1 MVFLYKKVFELLH
14 VHFILKKN
22 YIIALYAAGGCFG
35 SMRIFFIGF
44 GQAGGKIVDM
54 FLEQDK
60 KLGRT
65 SFRGIA
71 VNTARTDLM
80 GLKHIEL
87 RDRILI
93 GQTVVKGHG
102 VGTDNAAG
110 AKITMDEADAILSAI
125 DHRGTHDIDAF
136 LIITGLGGG
145 TGSGGTPV
153 LVRQLRKVYHE
164 PVYVLGI
171 LPAPEEGRLYSF
183 NAARSLATLIKEAD
197 NTFIFDNSAWK
208 NEGESVKSAFS
219 RLNDEIVRRFG
230 VLFRAGEVGKAGVGE
245 MVVDS
250 SEIINTLR
258 GGGIS
263 TVGYAIAAVTTSR
276 SKKSVSGIIDGIKG
290 SIRKREAAEEV
301 LLGED
306 RTAKIISLARRAMLG
321 RLTLPCDFST
331 AERALVLVAGPP
343 DELDR
348 KGIEK
353 AKSWV
358 EENIAGV
365 EVRGGDYPVNSSYVA
380 AVILLSTIGSAPRIK
395 ELLSIARET
404 KEEVARAQDRQS
416 LTIDEDIEPLF
427 E

>member
-1 MVFLYKKVFELLH
+1 
-14 VHFILKKN
+14 
-22 YIIALYAAGGCFG
+22 
-35 SMRIFFIGF
+35 MRIFFIGF

-87 RDRILI
+87 KDRILI

-125 DHRGTHDIDAF
+125 DRRGTHDIDAF

>member
-1 MVFLYKKVFELLH
+1 
-14 VHFILKKN
+14 
-22 YIIALYAAGGCFG
+22 
-35 SMRIFFIGF
+35 MRIFFIGF

-60 KLGRT
+60 RLGRT
-65 SFRGIA
+65 SFRGIV

-80 GLKHIEL
+80 GLKNIEL
-87 RDRILI
+87 KDRILI

-110 AKITMDEADAILSAI
+110 AKITFDEVDSIVSAI
-125 DHRGTHDIDAF
+125 DKKGTHDVDAF
-136 LIITGLGGG
+136 MIVAGLGGG
-145 TGSGGTPV
+145 TGSGGSPV
-153 LVRQLRKVYHE
+153 LARQLKKIYRE
-164 PVYVLGI
+164 PVYALGI
-171 LPAPEEGRLYSF
+171 LPAPEEGRLYSY

-208 NEGESVKSAFS
+208 NEGESIKSAFS

-258 GGGIS
+258 GGGITS
-263 TVGYAIAAVTTSR
+263 VGYAITEVISNR
-276 SKKSVSGIIDGIKG
+276 KKKSVGSIIGGIKF
-290 SIRKREAAEEV
+290 KKKEATEEV

-306 RTAKIISLARRAMLG
+306 RTAKIISLVRRAMLG
-321 RLTLPCDFST
+321 RLTIPCDYTT
-331 AERALVLVAGPP
+331 AERSLVLVAGPP

-365 EVRGGDYPVNSSYVA
+365 EVRGGDYPVNSDYVA
-380 AVILLSTIGSAPRIK
+380 AVVVLSTVSNAPRIK
-395 ELLSIARET
+395 ELMAIARTT
-404 KEEVARAQDRQS
+404 KDDVVKSSEREA
-416 LTIDEDIEPLF
+416 LIIDEDIEPLF

>member
-1 MVFLYKKVFELLH
+1 
-14 VHFILKKN
+14 
-22 YIIALYAAGGCFG
+22 
-35 SMRIFFIGF
+35 MRIFFIGF

-54 FLEQDK
+54 FIEQDK
-60 KLGRT
+60 RLGT
-65 SFRGIA
+65 NSFRGIA

-80 GLKHIEL
+80 GLKNIEL
-87 RDRILI
+87 KDRILI
-93 GQTVVKGHG
+93 GQTTVKGHG

-110 AKITMDEADAILSAI
+110 AKITFEESDAIISAI
-125 DHRGTHDIDAF
+125 DKRGTHDVDAF
-136 LIITGLGGG
+136 MIVAGLGGG

-153 LVRQLRKVYHE
+153 LARQLKKIYRE
-164 PVYVLGI
+164 PVYILGI
-171 LPAPEEGRLYSF
+171 LPAPEEGRLYSY

-208 NEGESVKSAFS
+208 NEGESVKSAFQ

-230 VLFRAGEVGKAGVGE
+230 VLFRAGEVGRAGVGE

-263 TVGYAIAAVTTSR
+263 SVGYAVSEVVTR
-276 SKKSVSGIIDGIKG
+276 KGKPGIGGLLGGIKG
-290 SIRKREAAEEV
+290 SLHKREANEEV

-306 RTAKIISLARRAMLG
+306 RTAKIISLVRRAMLG
-321 RLTLPCDFST
+321 RLTLPCDYST
-331 AERALVLVAGPP
+331 TERALVLVAGPP
-343 DELDR
+343 GELDR
-348 KGIEK
+348 KGIDK

-365 EVRGGDYPVNSSYVA
+365 EVRGGDYPVNSNYVA
-380 AVILLSTIGSAPRIK
+380 AVVMLATVSNAPRIK
-395 ELLSIARET
+395 ELMEIARST
-404 KEEVARAQDRQS
+404 KEDVARSAQEQKPS
-416 LTIDEDIEPLF
+416 LVADDIEPLF

>member
-1 MVFLYKKVFELLH
+1 
-14 VHFILKKN
+14 
-22 YIIALYAAGGCFG
+22 
-35 SMRIFFIGF
+35 MRIFFIGF

-65 SFRGIA
+65 GFRAIA

-80 GLKHIEL
+80 GLKQIEL
-87 RDRILI
+87 KDRILI

-110 AKITMDEADAILSAI
+110 ARITLDEADSIISAI
-125 DHRGTHDIDAF
+125 DRRGTHDVDAF
-136 LIITGLGGG
+136 MVVAGLGGG

-153 LVRQLRKVYHE
+153 LVRQLKKIYHE

-171 LPAPEEGRLYSF
+171 LPAPEEGKLYSF
-183 NAARSLATLIKEAD
+183 NAARSLTTLIKEAD
-197 NTFIFDNSAWK
+197 NTFVFDNGAWK
-208 NEGESVKSAFS
+208 DEGESIKSAFS
-219 RLNDEIVRRFG
+219 RINDEVVRRFG

-263 TVGYAIAAVTTSR
+263 TVGYAIAAVTTAGR
-276 SKKSVSGIIDGIKG
+276 SKSPMAGIIGGIRSTLK
-290 SIRKREAAEEV
+290 KREATEEV

-306 RTAKIISLARRAMLG
+306 RTAKIISLVRRAMLG

-365 EVRGGDYPVNSSYVA
+365 EVRGGDYPVNSNYVA
-380 AVILLSTIGSAPRIK
+380 AVVLLSTIGIAPRIR
-395 ELLSIARET
+395 ELTDIARET
-404 KEEVARAQDRQS
+404 KEDVARAEERKP

>member
-1 MVFLYKKVFELLH
+1 
-14 VHFILKKN
+14 
-22 YIIALYAAGGCFG
+22 
-35 SMRIFFIGF
+35 MRIFFIGF

-60 KLGRT
+60 RLGRT
-65 SFRGIA
+65 SFRGIV

-80 GLKHIEL
+80 GLKNIEL
-87 RDRILI
+87 KDRILI

-110 AKITMDEADAILSAI
+110 AKITFDEVDSIVSAI
-125 DHRGTHDIDAF
+125 DKKGTHDVDAF
-136 LIITGLGGG
+136 MIVAGLGGG
-145 TGSGGTPV
+145 TGSGGSPV
-153 LVRQLRKVYHE
+153 LARQLKKIYRE
-164 PVYVLGI
+164 PVYALGI
-171 LPAPEEGRLYSF
+171 LPAPEEGRLYSY

-208 NEGESVKSAFS
+208 NEGESIKSAFS

-258 GGGIS
+258 GGGITS
-263 TVGYAIAAVTTSR
+263 VGYAITEVISNR
-276 SKKSVSGIIDGIKG
+276 KKKSVGSIIGGIKF
-290 SIRKREAAEEV
+290 KKKEATEEV

-306 RTAKIISLARRAMLG
+306 RTAKIISLVRRAMLG
-321 RLTLPCDFST
+321 RLTIPCDYTT
-331 AERALVLVAGPP
+331 AERSLVLVAGPP

-365 EVRGGDYPVNSSYVA
+365 EVRGGDYPVNSDYVA
-380 AVILLSTIGSAPRIK
+380 AVVMLSTVSNAPRIK
-395 ELLSIARET
+395 ELMAIARTTIEDVV
-404 KEEVARAQDRQS
+404 KSSEREA
-416 LTIDEDIEPLF
+416 LIIDEDIEPLF

>member
-1 MVFLYKKVFELLH
+1 
-14 VHFILKKN
+14 
-22 YIIALYAAGGCFG
+22 
-35 SMRIFFIGF
+35 MRIFFVGF

-54 FLEQDK
+54 FIEQDK
-60 KLGRT
+60 KLGRK
-65 SFRGIA
+65 SFRAIA

-87 RDRILI
+87 KDRILI

-110 AKITMDEADAILSAI
+110 ARITMDEADSVISAI
-125 DHRGTHDIDAF
+125 DRLGTHDVDAF
-136 LIITGLGGG
+136 MIVAGLGGG

-153 LVRQLRKVYHE
+153 LVRQLKKIYHE

-171 LPAPEEGRLYSF
+171 LPAPEEGKLYSF
-183 NAARSLATLIKEAD
+183 NAARSLTTLIKEAD
-197 NTFIFDNSAWK
+197 NTFVFDNSAWK
-208 NEGESVKSAFS
+208 NEGESIKSAFS
-219 RLNDEIVRRFG
+219 RLNDEVVRRFG
-230 VLFRAGEVGKAGVGE
+230 VLFRAGEMGKAGVGE

-263 TVGYAIAAVTTSR
+263 TVGYAIASVTTVR
-276 SKKSVSGIIDGIKG
+276 SKSPVSGIIGGIK
-290 SIRKREAAEEV
+290 STLRKREATEEV

-306 RTAKIISLARRAMLG
+306 RTAKIISLVRRAMLG

-365 EVRGGDYPVNSSYVA
+365 EVRGGDYPVNSNYVA
-380 AVILLSTIGSAPRIK
+380 AVVLLSTIGNAPRIR
-395 ELLSIARET
+395 ELTDIARET
-404 KEEVARAQDRQS
+404 KEDVARAEERKP

>member
-1 MVFLYKKVFELLH
+1 
-14 VHFILKKN
+14 
-22 YIIALYAAGGCFG
+22 
-35 SMRIFFIGF
+35 MRIFFIGF

-263 TVGYAIAAVTTSR
+263 TVGYAIAAVTTTR